1 MLGALGGGAALGYP
15 QPLGGV
21 AVCHAQGL
29 HMKQFQG
36 IDLSTGTAL
45 SSNLYV
51 FAINKACGDGP
62 FETIG
67 YNPDSG
73 QWLDDLVD
81 PVPTAM
87 LGPHDG
93 GQMDMINT
101 GNYTFSVKN
110 AGIRGV
116 AEPLSLSFTVEGV
129 LTGGLVFQRIT
140 DLGTGTGSTVPLLFD
155 DPTVPN
161 MDECSDATGGHPDDI
176 PIGTPHN
183 ALGSLL
189 GPSSDL
195 VAWRDGGLLLQ
206 GGEGRAQAPNIT
218 NLALF
223 NLIPGDDNTSRAHW
237 GLAGCSHVNTLQNT
251 PWRDLND
258 HFDPSGDSR
267 AVRQMDPSG
276 RFGTH
281 YGRVIGVGPGE
292 DVIVYADGL
301 LNARGIDVYPPF
313 VPGASGLAVFFR
325 IDSPVDVLITAADG
339 RRLGVDPATGLFVN
353 DYGDAGYDS
362 NTDEPHIYGIRD
374 PMPGDFIIETKGT
387 GDGPY
392 HITTYGLNLA
402 THEVRQAS
410 FTGTAAPGSESNHGF
425 ALDENGVVTSDDDT
439 APPNLTVPV
448 DITVESTG
456 PEGATVTFAA
466 SANDDVDGPVDA
478 ACDGGSGATFPLGPT
493 TVECSATDSSGNIGF
508 ASFTITVVDT
518 TPPQITAPANMTV
531 EGNTTGS
538 ATGVALGTAT
548 ATDAVDPSPTVT
560 NDAPPFFP
568 LGNTVVTWTATDAS
582 SNFASATQ
590 VVTVVDTTPP
600 EITVPANITV
610 EATSA
615 DGAMVNYGVTASDIV
630 DSDPEV
636 SCQPASGSTFPNGE
650 TVVQCIA
657 TDSSGTEAT
666 GSFTV
671 TVLEPT
677 TIDNVIAAVNAAGAD
692 GTLKG
697 DGPGRSASGRL
708 GAWRNMLDAA
718 RNALDAGNVAG
729 ACNLLQQAYL
739 RANGDSTPP
748 DFVTGAARE
757 ELAQMVL
764 NLREFLGCS

>member
-1 MLGALGGGAALGYP
+1 
-15 QPLGGV
+15 
-21 AVCHAQGL
+21 
-29 HMKQFQG
+29 
-36 IDLSTGTAL
+36 
-45 SSNLYV
+45 
-51 FAINKACGDGP
+51 
-62 FETIG
+62 
-67 YNPDSG
+67 
-73 QWLDDLVD
+73 
-81 PVPTAM
+81 
-87 LGPHDG
+87 
-93 GQMDMINT
+93 
-101 GNYTFSVKN
+101 
-110 AGIRGV
+110 
-116 AEPLSLSFTVEGV
+116 
-129 LTGGLVFQRIT
+129 
-140 DLGTGTGSTVPLLFD
+140 
-155 DPTVPN
+155 
-161 MDECSDATGGHPDDI
+161 
-176 PIGTPHN
+176 
-183 ALGSLL
+183 
-189 GPSSDL
+189 
-195 VAWRDGGLLLQ
+195 
-206 GGEGRAQAPNIT
+206 
-218 NLALF
+218 
-223 NLIPGDDNTSRAHW
+223 
-237 GLAGCSHVNTLQNT
+237 
-251 PWRDLND
+251 
-258 HFDPSGDSR
+258 
-267 AVRQMDPSG
+267 
-276 RFGTH
+276 
-281 YGRVIGVGPGE
+281 VGPGE
-292 DVIVYADGL
+292 DVIVYADGH

-425 ALDENGVVTSDDDT
+425 AVDENGVVTSDDDT

-568 LGNTVVTWTATDAS
+568 LGDTVVTWTATDFSGNSSTAAQLVTVVDTIPPTLIVPVPLTVEGNTIGGAISVGIGAAVAIDLVDPAPAVTNDAPPFFPLGDTVVTWTATDAS

-590 VVTVVDTTPP
+590 VLTVVDTTPP
-600 EITVPANITV
+600 EITVPANIEV

-650 TVVQCIA
+650 TVVQCTA
-657 TDSSGTEAT
+657 TDSSGNEAT

-739 RANGDSTPP
+739 RADGDSAPP

-764 NLREFLGCS
+764 NLRESLGCS